1 MALTHS
7 HWYRYNKGH
16 YVEMDKDHSEIFLVD
31 LINELET
38 GDFLN
43 TCVATTT
50 SSGLAIESFFVRIDT
65 TQQTQPHQQAVLMK
79 PTALGAHDVKL
90 ISTTENGYTIVKHF
104 DVLCRK

>member
-16 YVEMDKDHSEIFLVD
+16 YVQLDKDHSEIFLVD
-31 LINELET
+31 CINELET
-38 GDFLN
+38 GDFLK
-43 TCVATTT
+43 TCQATTT
-50 SSGLAIESFFVRIDT
+50 STELAIESSFVRIDT

-79 PTALGAHDVKL
+79 PTATGTHDVKL
-90 ISTTENGYTIVKHF
+90 TSTTQNGITIVKHF